1 MEPRYDI
8 NDIYGILSKNPKI
21 QFDVHEIIARI
32 VDDSK
37 FEPFKKDYGKS
48 LVTGFSKIAN
58 HVIGIVANNGILFSE
73 SALKGAHFIEI
84 CCQRKIPII
93 FTKHNWFYDW

>member
-1 MEPRYDI
+1 MMMSYSKNPFNLFTYEKKSKLADHYIEPRYNI
-8 NDIYGILSKNPKI
+8 NDIYGILSENPKI

-58 HVIGIVANNGILFSE
+58 HITGVVANNGILFSE
-73 SALKGAHFIEI
+73 
-84 CCQRKIPII
+84 CP
-93 FTKHNWFYDW
+93 